1 MWMFQESYF
10 KYQRLLNKENVCF
23 CISFFVFLVPSQL
36 WSSRVRG
43 QQPVWL
49 CAFCMGS
56 PGPATTRAALFLGSP
71 NQLPGGPSVREP
83 LSFQN
88 DAECQIFID
97 NLIVECLLNCFFL
110 NIFLHWFIWKSR
122 VTESLHLLVHSTR
135 LGPWWLGLGP
145 SDPRAKSFLFFSY
158 LGGRDPST

>member
-1 MWMFQESYF
+1 MFA
-10 KYQRLLNKENVCF
+10 
-23 CISFFVFLVPSQL
+23 FVFPFLCSLFLHSCEVVGSEV
-36 WSSRVRG
+36 SSLCG
-43 QQPVWL
+43 F

-97 NLIVECLLNCFFL
+97 NLVECLLNCFFL